1 MTKDVI
7 QISYYVDV
15 TFFTGSIMRI
25 LHTSD
30 WHLGQRFH
38 DFERTLEHEAFLA
51 WLIETLKANSVDVLI
66 VSGDVYDTA
75 NPSSLSVKMLT
86 RFIKEANAVLPDLQM
101 IITGGNHDSGSR
113 LEGPKVLAEAFNA
126 HIVGNLPIVAAD
138 DQFAVD
144 WEETIIPVKSKE
156 GEVKALVGAIP
167 FVRPAEWSVFKQK
180 AQDKYENQDYASC
193 MQVLYEE
200 LYEQMKSK
208 QKSDVKLVAMGHL
221 TMRGGSISGNS
232 ERRLVIGGEESLSAD
247 IFNNDFDY
255 VALGHLHKA
264 QRVGNDHIR
273 YSGSPLPL
281 SYSEKNY
288 KHQVVLLDT
297 EDWDNIE
304 IIEVPRKIDLISV
317 PPKALPKEEVL
328 EAILNWESDVELENP
343 DEYPYLIVPVKLDK
357 PDSNLVVDIQN
368 ALKDK
373 PLRLCQIA
381 PELPELDSKDVDLQL
396 ETSAGLQNLD
406 PSRIFKHVL
415 QKKLT
420 PESLE
425 EDGQEDKLI
434 SAFDEILEQSR
445 SQEQGEI

>member
-1 MTKDVI
+1 
-7 QISYYVDV
+7 
-15 TFFTGSIMRI
+15 
-25 LHTSD
+25 
-30 WHLGQRFH
+30 
-38 DFERTLEHEAFLA
+38 
-51 WLIETLKANSVDVLI
+51 
-66 VSGDVYDTA
+66 
-75 NPSSLSVKMLT
+75 
-86 RFIKEANAVLPDLQM
+86 
-101 IITGGNHDSGSR
+101 
-113 LEGPKVLAEAFNA
+113 
-126 HIVGNLPIVAAD
+126 
-138 DQFAVD
+138 
-144 WEETIIPVKSKE
+144 
-156 GEVKALVGAIP
+156 
-167 FVRPAEWSVFKQK
+167 
-180 AQDKYENQDYASC
+180 

-208 QKSDVKLVAMGHL
+208 QEPNVKLVAMGHL

-247 IFNNDFDY
+247 IFNDDFDY

-264 QRVGNDHIR
+264 QRVGNEHIR

-281 SYSEKNY
+281 SYSEKSY

-297 EDWDNIE
+297 ENWDDIE

-317 PPKALPKEEVL
+317 PAKALPKEEVL
-328 EAILNWESDVELENP
+328 EAILNWEADVELENP
-343 DEYPYLIVPVKLDK
+343 NEYPYLIVPVKLDK

-381 PELPELDSKDVDLQL
+381 PELPELDSKVVDLQL

-415 QKKLT
+415 QKKLS
-420 PESLE
+420 PESLAE
-425 EDGQEDKLI
+425 NGQEDKLI